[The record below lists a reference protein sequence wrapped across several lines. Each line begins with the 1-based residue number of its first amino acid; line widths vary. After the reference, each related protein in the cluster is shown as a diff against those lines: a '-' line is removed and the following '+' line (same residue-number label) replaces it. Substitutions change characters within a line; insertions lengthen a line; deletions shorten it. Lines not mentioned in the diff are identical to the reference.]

1 MRDAGRPP
9 RRDWYV
15 ITAVTGRPFFF
26 LNAFF
31 RAFTPA
37 RVGFTVNVT
46 LPGLD
51 TVSLP
56 LAKSTRAGRHLPFSL
71 IKPALHFFPRAAK
84 TPYFPFS
91 NVVTQLNVPGSTT
104 NSTNVIAYVAK
115 LKLAPMTL
123 KLLSGIT
130 AGLTCTTGGGGLG
143 SCPGPT
149 GSAGVLNAASAPLL
163 GPPALAAE
171 MRRW

>member
-1 MRDAGRPP
+1 MRDTGRPP

-15 ITAVTGRPFFF
+15 ITAVTGRPLFF
-26 LNAFF
+26 LNAFLS
-31 RAFTPA
+31 AFTPA
-37 RVGFTVNVT
+37 RVGRTVNVT

-104 NSTNVIAYVAK
+104 DSTNVIAYVAK

-123 KLLSGIT
+123 KLLLGIT
-130 AGLTCTTGGGGLG
+130 TGLTCTIGGGGLDGAGGDGAGGEGAAVTTNDCGTGGAG
-143 SCPGPT
+143 S
-149 GSAGVLNAASAPLL
+149 
-163 GPPALAAE
+163 
-171 MRRW
+171 